1 MVTKVEKVLYKAHA
15 TATGGR
21 DGRAVSSDGLLDVKL
36 APPKELGGVA
46 VRPTLSS
53 SLPQATAPVSWV
65 R

>member
-36 APPKELGGVA
+36 APPKELGGA
-46 VRPTLSS
+46 GG
-53 SLPQATAPVSWV
+53 ATNP
-65 R
+65 